1 MNILWEM
8 TLVLYIVAYFLKYSI
23 YQTGSVS
30 IIKQFLLS
38 KQRAMPLLSK
48 CFDAYLFNEPSA
60 ARVEMQIR
68 RKEYYKRVKLATA
81 TPFVIASV
89 FAKYDGKRHFKNH
102 PTYLKSE
109 KKMLVDMLAGNGRN
123 ILGNS
128 LE

>member
-1 MNILWEM
+1 
-8 TLVLYIVAYFLKYSI
+8 
-23 YQTGSVS
+23 
-30 IIKQFLLS
+30 
-38 KQRAMPLLSK
+38 MPLLSK